1 MFGIFG
7 LYTLFQYWHRAYALW
22 FFVFAI
28 LAWLLAFSFILK
40 HLRAAYFGPSPEVK
54 DETVSIERVFIS
66 GGRRK
71 QCLNEVWR
79 VRDAAKRLKDDYFDV
94 NGGHYLLKMFLS
106 ESLENA

>member
-1 MFGIFG
+1 MGPTHFV
-7 LYTLFQYWHRAYALW
+7 L
-22 FFVFAI
+22 VFAI

-71 QCLNEVWR
+71 QCLNEVWQ
-79 VRDAAKRLKDDYFDV
+79 VRDAAKRLKDDYFDERRA
-94 NGGHYLLKMFLS
+94 LPLKMFS
-106 ESLENA
+106 ESLKMHS